1 MLLKNLL
8 ISAGYEADE
17 KIGDIEIFGITSDSR
32 RVKKGDLFV
41 AIKGLS
47 EDGFSY
53 IGEALSRGAVF
64 VVSERRA
71 LGVMSLVVKN
81 AREALARLFDAW
93 YGHPARDMT
102 LVGITGTNGKTSTA
116 AMLAAILE
124 ASGACCGV
132 IGTVNATCGGKVLVY
147 QSADRLA
154 NLTTPDPA
162 ELYRLLAEMRDM
174 GASFVIMEVTSHALF
189 FEKTAPLYFER
200 AIFTNL
206 TPDHLDLHGD
216 METYYAQKRRL
227 FLQCEK
233 GIISLFGPY
242 GQQLADSIDVPFLTV
257 GRGNVRRISV
267 NGDRGV
273 SFTLHAA
280 EKMDISIPVPGDFSV
295 ENAAL
300 AAMCALSLGVSADV
314 IKESLS
320 TFRGVKGRME
330 RVCENRLG
338 ISVFLDYAHTPDA
351 LEKLLL
357 TVRRFRQDRQR
368 IILVFGCG
376 GDRDRSKRRKMGRIA
391 TRLADLTVITSDN
404 ARGEDPNAIIAD
416 ILKGIDKEKAYKIVL
431 DRKEAIAYS
440 VEAAGP
446 GDILILAGK
455 GHEEYEIKGRERLPF
470 SEREIVAAFMEK
482 KEQGYSV

>member
-1 MLLKNLL
+1 
-8 ISAGYEADE
+8 
-17 KIGDIEIFGITSDSR
+17 
-32 RVKKGDLFV
+32 
-41 AIKGLS
+41 
-47 EDGFSY
+47 
-53 IGEALSRGAVF
+53 
-64 VVSERRA
+64 
-71 LGVMSLVVKN
+71 
-81 AREALARLFDAW
+81 
-93 YGHPARDMT
+93 
-102 LVGITGTNGKTSTA
+102 
-116 AMLAAILE
+116 
-124 ASGACCGV
+124 
-132 IGTVNATCGGKVLVY
+132 
-147 QSADRLA
+147 
-154 NLTTPDPA
+154 
-162 ELYRLLAEMRDM
+162 
-174 GASFVIMEVTSHALF
+174 
-189 FEKTAPLYFER
+189 
-200 AIFTNL
+200 
-206 TPDHLDLHGD
+206 
-216 METYYAQKRRL
+216 
-227 FLQCEK
+227 
-233 GIISLFGPY
+233 
-242 GQQLADSIDVPFLTV
+242 
-257 GRGNVRRISV
+257 
-267 NGDRGV
+267 
-273 SFTLHAA
+273 
-280 EKMDISIPVPGDFSV
+280 MDISIPVPGDFSV

-330 RVCENRLG
+330 RVCENCLG

-357 TVRRFRQDRQR
+357 TVRRFRQDQQR

-440 VEAAGP
+440 VEAARP